1 MFFLFSYT
9 GVIGNLNDYQT
20 YYDVTIDVDHS
31 SENQTYYDVTIDVDH
46 SSEIIEPETTC
57 ELKIVKG
64 GYVIDD
70 LAAAYGGDRV
80 YMKCDAKC
88 KGPGATPALTWYK
101 EPSNIPISAFTGR

>member
-1 MFFLFSYT
+1 MLRKCKYFLCDFVLFSHT
-9 GVIGNLNDYQT
+9 GVIGNLNDFEIN
-20 YYDVTIDVDHS
+20 YDVTIDVDHS
-31 SENQTYYDVTIDVDH
+31 SEMF
-46 SSEIIEPETTC
+46 EPETTC
-57 ELKIVKG
+57 ELKIIKG

-101 EPSNIPISAFTGR
+101 EPSNRPISAFTRR